1 MARAL
6 GHSRH
11 TWRTSGKDSR
21 RPSRTTPVCPPR
33 CDTWEASRNFHSCV
47 YNLQAG
53 PAYGRLR
60 STRPADAPLGP
71 NLHSILFSTRDGPW
85 DQDTPRGLRGACT
98 RSMVSCRAVTRQVS
112 LHQRAPPTRRAGA
125 PQPERAPGVRLGRM
139 ETSADNQTASKARRR
154 LGWFPLKAPRT
165 LHPIARSEVLP
176 GVSDDLS
183 VRRVIHRLNADDLDL
198 ELLVV
203 ALHVP

>member
-1 MARAL
+1 MD
-6 GHSRH
+6 G
-11 TWRTSGKDSR
+11 
-21 RPSRTTPVCPPR
+21 C
-33 CDTWEASRNFHSCV
+33 
-47 YNLQAG
+47 
-53 PAYGRLR
+53 
-60 STRPADAPLGP
+60 APLDR
-71 NLHSILFSTRDGPW
+71 LTRHWG
-85 DQDTPRGLRGACT
+85 QTCT
-98 RSMVSCRAVTRQVS
+98 RSCVPHAMGPGIRTLPEGFEGPAREAWWSCRAATRQVS
-112 LHQRAPPTRRAGA
+112 LHQRAPPTRRAGV

-154 LGWFPLKAPRT
+154 LGWFPLKAPRI
-165 LHPIARSEVLP
+165 LHLIARSEVLP